1 LVPERLLQYAI
12 AGKQALPRYLTD
24 ADHPWL
30 RILIEEYQCF
40 EGSKVDQLRERLREP
55 FPCYVPEG
63 KAKLVIHVLDRICGS
78 ARPPSPVVPRLA
90 RKTLFMEAQRS
101 RRQDAV
107 GDRGRPLE
115 SAASKLG
122 ISPAELAES
131 LFADLPAE
139 RRVVLPTPIPEPSDL
154 ALRANLSLAQGFL
167 QRSSRVTL
175 EIQGNARAVVRQ
187 VLLRRLLCV
196 VRPRHRPQTA
206 TLEISGP
213 YSLFRR
219 TILYGRSLGSL
230 VPLLRTCDRFR
241 LTAEAALRGRDLIVT
256 LRSGDPIF
264 PGLPTPSRYDS
275 QLEERFAREFRRVAP
290 DWDLIREPEPL
301 RAGNHLI
308 FPDFAIFHRR
318 NRARCALLEIVGFWT
333 PRYLRS
339 KLERLR
345 DAGAPS
351 LILCID
357 ESLNC
362 AGDALPESAHIIRY
376 KRHIDAAA
384 VLGMVEAMTS
394 SRDPGGRW
402 A

>member
-1 LVPERLLQYAI
+1 
-12 AGKQALPRYLTD
+12 
-24 ADHPWL
+24 
-30 RILIEEYQCF
+30 
-40 EGSKVDQLRERLREP
+40 
-55 FPCYVPEG
+55 
-63 KAKLVIHVLDRICGS
+63 
-78 ARPPSPVVPRLA
+78 
-90 RKTLFMEAQRS
+90 
-101 RRQDAV
+101 
-107 GDRGRPLE
+107 
-115 SAASKLG
+115 
-122 ISPAELAES
+122 
-131 LFADLPAE
+131 
-139 RRVVLPTPIPEPSDL
+139 
-154 ALRANLSLAQGFL
+154 
-167 QRSSRVTL
+167 
-175 EIQGNARAVVRQ
+175 
-187 VLLRRLLCV
+187 
-196 VRPRHRPQTA
+196 
-206 TLEISGP
+206 
-213 YSLFRR
+213 
-219 TILYGRSLGSL
+219 LYGRSLGSL